1 MSDSL
6 ARTHLMLMLLGV
18 FGVIALMIAA
28 VGIYGVMAYSVGQRT
43 MEFGIRLALGAS
55 RANIL
60 RDVLSRG
67 MKVVGLG
74 LVIGLGAALVLGQI
88 VQSMLYNVSPRDP
101 LTLTAI
107 IVLLLL
113 VSFFA
118 CLLPARRATKV
129 NPIEALRAE

>member
-1 MSDSL
+1 
-6 ARTHLMLMLLGV
+6 
-18 FGVIALMIAA
+18 
-28 VGIYGVMAYSVGQRT
+28 
-43 MEFGIRLALGAS
+43 
-55 RANIL
+55 
-60 RDVLSRG
+60 
-67 MKVVGLG
+67 
-74 LVIGLGAALVLGQI
+74 LGQI